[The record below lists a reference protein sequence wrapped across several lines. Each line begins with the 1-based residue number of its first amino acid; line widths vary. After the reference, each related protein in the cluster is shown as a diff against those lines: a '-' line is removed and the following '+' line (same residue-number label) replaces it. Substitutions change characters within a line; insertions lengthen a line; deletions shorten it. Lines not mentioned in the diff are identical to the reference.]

1 MHDAAITRRLLRA
14 PDPGTG
20 RRAEGGRRLTRAG
33 QARGQ
38 GGPLAKP
45 LVSVITVCRN
55 AADTLPRCLAS
66 VAAQGWQAV
75 EHIVID
81 GASEDGTQDLLEA
94 HAGTIDY
101 YVSEPD
107 GGIYDAMNKGL
118 ALAQGALILMLNADD
133 WLAADALESLVAARA
148 DSGADIACAL
158 ARYID
163 PDTGAAQVLR
173 AMPYDDAV
181 AFRMPLRHGTMLV
194 PADIYDRLGGYDTA
208 FPIAADRDFTA
219 RLWQAGVTCHEVPRP
234 LLNFST
240 CGVSNRDHAGLAA
253 EKARLIKRAFPFLH
267 DSTCAEMSD
276 PERADADLFVRAA
289 EAHSTKPGFV
299 AAVRALLE
307 DRRRQGGAAWQGEG
321 IERLGGLGPAISV
334 IVPVFDAEAT
344 LGRCLDS
351 ILSQSLIDLEVILVD
366 DAAVDGSRALAES
379 YALRDDRVRVIAHDE
394 NRGLGASRNSGI
406 RAAEGRYI
414 FHADPDDTLPEG
426 ALAHLLDLA
435 LEHGADIVRGAYRA
449 GQGLHGQA
457 VEGARIV
464 HPCGQA
470 KGVLPGIDLARTPGL
485 LAGTEGHWSCLY
497 DAILARR
504 VPYPTDLKMGQDSLF
519 MVRVFATARRVT
531 LTSQVVYNYEP
542 NPRSAMN
549 RFDARKIR
557 DALEWRHRAHA
568 LLVQAG
574 HKRLG
579 EGLLFTYWDPAL
591 FATAGQVLDRA
602 GMLAFEA
609 SLAQVLHAAGYP
621 GTAAPPPGDL
631 PARFRAALA
640 AHPAPV
646 HPLDATAP
654 ATARALKVVTLSTRD
669 HGGAGIGSLRR
680 IEALRA
686 AGVDAELHVLFRRHP
701 ELGHVHQLPLRAG
714 LAPGPA
720 LEQEWQRAAVLG
732 RDEVPVL
739 SADEMLSKPGCLV
752 DWEALAP
759 VLQGADVVH
768 LHWVSGVLDFG
779 KMAQVLG
786 DTPVVWTLAD
796 MNAFTGGCHYSQGCE
811 GFLGDCR
818 ACPLTGGSAQMHDF
832 WQIKRA
838 ALSGLRNLHVV
849 CPSEWLARQAR
860 NSTLLGDR
868 PVHMIPNALPVSRFV
883 PHNRLVAR
891 QRLGLPL
898 DRRLVLF
905 GAEALDNRRKG
916 GDLLRDSLALLA
928 GQGGLRDTE
937 ALVFGDTS
945 IDLGLHLHA
954 MGRVAKDEKLALI
967 YAAAD
972 VFAFPSSAD
981 NAPLTVVESLLC
993 GTPVV
998 GFDVG
1003 NVGELLCHGQSG
1015 YVARPGDVADFAR
1028 GLDWALTRAG
1038 TAQALKHSLTGQAR
1052 ARAHNDPGRAAA
1064 RHLALY
1070 RQIIA
1075 NPPPAR
1081 AGEAAGGV
1089 AKSGLRA

>member
-1 MHDAAITRRLLRA
+1 MPDAAITRRLLRA
-14 PDPGTG
+14 SDPGTG
-20 RRAEGGRRLTRAG
+20 RRAEGGWRLSRAG

-38 GGPLAKP
+38 GGALARP

-81 GASEDGTQDLLEA
+81 GASEDGTQDLLRAHEA
-94 HAGTIDY
+94 TIDY

-118 ALAQGALILMLNADD
+118 ALAQGELILMLNADD

-163 PDTGAAQVLR
+163 PETGAAQVLR

-194 PADIYDRLGGYDTA
+194 PADIYDRLGGYDTG

-240 CGVSNRDHAGLAA
+240 GGVSNRDHDGLAA
-253 EKARLIKRAFPFLH
+253 EKARLVKRAFPFLH
-267 DSTCAEMSD
+267 DSTCTAMSD
-276 PERADADLFVRAA
+276 PARADADLFARAA
-289 EAHSTKPGFV
+289 EAHADKPGFV

-307 DRRRQGGAAWQGEG
+307 DRRRQGGAAWQGDAVEQ
-321 IERLGGLGPAISV
+321 LGGLGPAVSV
-334 IVPVFDAEAT
+334 ILPVHEAETT
-344 LGRCLDS
+344 LARCLDS
-351 ILSQSLIDLEVILVD
+351 ILSQSLTDLEVIVVD

-406 RAAEGRYI
+406 RAAGGRYI
-414 FHADPDDTLPEG
+414 FHVDPDDTLPEG

-435 LEHGADIVRGAYRA
+435 LEQGADIVRGAYRA

-457 VEGARIV
+457 AESAGITY
-464 HPCGQA
+464 PCGLTE
-470 KGVLPGIDLARTPGL
+470 GVRARTDLAQDPGL

-519 MVRVFATARRVT
+519 MARVFAAARHVT
-531 LTSQVVYNYEP
+531 LTAQVIYHYEP

-557 DALEWRHRAHA
+557 DALEWRRRAHA
-568 LLVQAG
+568 LLAQAG
-574 HKRLG
+574 HKRVG
-579 EGLLFTYWDPAL
+579 EGLLFSYWDPAL

-602 GMLAFEA
+602 GHLRFETA
-609 SLAQVLHAAGYP
+609 LAQALRAAGYP
-621 GTAAPPPGDL
+621 GTATPPPGDL

-640 AHPAPV
+640 AHPAPA
-646 HPLDATAP
+646 HPLDGPLP

-680 IEALRA
+680 VEALRA
-686 AGVDAELHVLFRRHP
+686 AGVDAELHVLFRRHRDLP
-701 ELGHVHQLPLRAG
+701 HVHQLPLREG
-714 LAPGPA
+714 LEPGPD
-720 LEQEWQRAAVLG
+720 LERIWQREVVLS
-732 RDEVPVL
+732 RDEAPEYA
-739 SADEMLSKPGCLV
+739 ADEMLSKPGCLV

-759 VLQGADVVH
+759 VLHAADVVH
-768 LHWVSGVLDFG
+768 LHWVSGVLDFA
-779 KMAQVLG
+779 KLAQVLG
-786 DTPVVWTLAD
+786 DKPVVWTLAD
-796 MNAFTGGCHYSQGCE
+796 MNAFTGGCHYAQGCE
-811 GFLGDCR
+811 GFRGDCR
-818 ACPLTGGSAQMHDF
+818 SCPLTGPGGQMHDF

-838 ALSGLRNLHVV
+838 ALSDLRNLHVV

-860 NSTLLGDR
+860 DSALLGDR
-868 PVHMIPNALPVSRFV
+868 PVHMIPNALPVTRFV

-891 QRLGLPL
+891 QRLGLPT

-916 GDLLRDSLALLA
+916 GDLLRDSLAILA
-928 GQGGLRDTE
+928 EKGRLQGVEG
-937 ALVFGDTS
+937 LVFGDAP
-945 IDLGLHLHA
+945 IGLGLHLHS

-972 VFAFPSSAD
+972 VFAFPSRGD

-1003 NVGELLCHGQSG
+1003 NVAELVRHGESG
-1015 YVARPGDVADFAR
+1015 YVARPGDLADFAR
-1028 GLDWALTRAG
+1028 GLDWALSRAG
-1038 TAQALKHSLTGQAR
+1038 TPQALQGGLAGHAC
-1052 ARAHNDPGRAAA
+1052 ARAHNDPAQAAA
-1064 RHLALY
+1064 RHVALY

-1075 NPPPAR
+1075 SPPPAR
-1081 AGEAAGGV
+1081 TGGV
-1089 AKSGLRA
+1089 AKAGPKA